1 MSVRAGEGK
10 THQLPSGFPSN
21 VSVKE
26 RLVRQHSS
34 HSACRIIC
42 QEFPVPKVFIRQEH
56 FLIWNAEVFYKEFLQ
71 EKAVL
76 RQTARLENLKLKAR
90 EQMGRCD
97 ERLNPVSDLCANT
110 GRTLT
115 NTGILAKSWHWT
127 RESGERAAK
136 AGEQYFLLG
145 TLGALFE
152 GGLDDTEAALR
163 ESPNTRHLKN
173 GLVPTAQ
180 DAAAIAKGSGTGIT

>member
-1 MSVRAGEGK
+1 MRAGEGK

-71 EKAVL
+71 GKEQCKQTKHAPPNWCEKSLSVRKGSAS
-76 RQTARLENLKLKAR
+76 ADGSPR
-90 EQMGRCD
+90 EPQIKSSRADG
-97 ERLNPVSDLCANT
+97 PV
-110 GRTLT
+110 R
-115 NTGILAKSWHWT
+115 
-127 RESGERAAK
+127 RAAK
-136 AGEQYFLLG
+136 SGVRPLCKYRAHFDEYRNIRLPETPPKMP
-145 TLGALFE
+145 TLSSAKAE
-152 GGLDDTEAALR
+152 
-163 ESPNTRHLKN
+163 
-173 GLVPTAQ
+173 TA
-180 DAAAIAKGSGTGIT
+180 